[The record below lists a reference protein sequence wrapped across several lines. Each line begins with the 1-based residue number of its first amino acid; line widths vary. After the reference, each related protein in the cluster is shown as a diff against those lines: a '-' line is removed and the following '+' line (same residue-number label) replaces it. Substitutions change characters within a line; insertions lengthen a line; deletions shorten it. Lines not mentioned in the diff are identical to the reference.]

1 MAHYYSTDTP
11 EQVCVSCTATSDVV
25 VTEVSAS
32 SSTDPHQECESF
44 TWIDGNTYTESNNI
58 ATFVIPNAAGCDS
71 TITLDLTILSPSSS
85 TDTQEECEEF
95 TWIDGNTYTESNNT
109 ATFVI
114 PNAVGC
120 DSTITLNL
128 TINNLTTLDAG
139 VDQTVCEGTDVTLTA
154 TGASVY
160 DWDNGVQN
168 GVAFSAQLGIKYLH
182 G

>member
-1 MAHYYSTDTP
+1 M
-11 EQVCVSCTATSDVV
+11 
-25 VTEVSAS
+25 
-32 SSTDPHQECESF
+32 
-44 TWIDGNTYTESNNI
+44 
-58 ATFVIPNAAGCDS
+58 
-71 TITLDLTILSPSSS
+71 SPSSS

-128 TINNLTTLDAG
+128 TINNLTTLEAG

-154 TGASVY
+154 AGGS
-160 DWDNGVQN
+160 
-168 GVAFSAQLGIKYLH
+168 L
-182 G
+182 